1 MKWYHRISGLLFILF
16 VFGLGIALFVL
27 PDRAYSSKEKRNLA
41 QFPALSLR
49 SIADGSF
56 MDGMEDYA
64 ADQFPMRD
72 DFMQMKTALVRAEGK
87 VESQGVYI
95 AKDGSLMERFDA
107 PDKKNEAETLNA
119 INAFMTKYEKANR
132 YFMLVPNAVSVE
144 AEYLPDNAP
153 TADQNAYMDEV
164 FGSLPAGTALDL
176 RPLFNKDKNLKRLYY
191 RTDHHWTTDGA
202 YSAFSL
208 YANVAGLSDVPTF
221 RPSVI
226 SNNFTGSLVSE
237 SGFSV
242 NTPDAISVYLPDT
255 PEDFYYTVSYTNE
268 NLRQASCYDTEKLAE
283 DDQYQVFFGGNHPVI
298 EIKTSLESD
307 RSLLVIKDSYANC
320 FIPFLIPEYSS
331 ITVIDP
337 RYYYDDIDA
346 LMMSEDFTDILFLY
360 NVNTFAED
368 TNLKTVLKNDY

>member
-1 MKWYHRISGLLFILF
+1 MKWFRRISGLLFILF
-16 VFGLGIALFVL
+16 VFGLAIAALLL

-41 QFPALSLR
+41 QFPTLSMR

-56 MDGMEDYA
+56 MDGIEDYA

-87 VESQGVYI
+87 VESQGVYA

-119 INAFMTKYEKANR
+119 ISSFMTRYESANQ

-144 AEYLPDNAP
+144 AEKLPDNAP
-153 TADQNAYMDEV
+153 TADQNAYIDEV
-164 FGSLPAGTALDL
+164 FASLPQGTAIDL
-176 RPLFNKDKNLKRLYY
+176 RPLFNKDKQTKQLYY

-202 YSAFSL
+202 RSAFDI
-208 YANVAGLSDVPTF
+208 YANVAGLAGVPDF
-221 RPSVI
+221 NRSVI
-226 SNNFTGSLVSE
+226 SNDFYGSLVSE

-242 NTPDAISVYLPDT
+242 NTPDAVSVYLPDM
-255 PEDFYYTVSYTNE
+255 PEDFFYTVTYTNE
-268 NLRQASCYDTEKLAE
+268 NLRKISCYDTEKLTE

-307 RSLLVIKDSYANC
+307 RSILVIKDSYANC
-320 FIPFLIPEYSS
+320 FIPFLIPEYHS

-346 LMMSEDFTDILFLY
+346 LMMSEDFTDVLFLY

-368 TNLKTVLKNDY
+368 TNLKTVLKNNY